1 MHNKYFSGILFAL
14 VFAVPAYFL
23 GQEFPIIGGPVFGIL
38 LGILFAGL
46 HRPQKLEP
54 GIQFTGKKILQ
65 YSIILLGF
73 EMNKKKKKKG

>member
-38 LGILFAGL
+38 LGILL
-46 HRPQKLEP
+46 PMLPRRRKSSERW
-54 GIQFTGKKILQ
+54 
-65 YSIILLGF
+65 
-73 EMNKKKKKKG
+73 MN